1 MIQLG
6 DLLKP
11 TWAAERSLNNAWSVL
26 NDEEKESIKSRMD
39 KIFYNEI
46 PFQLEHDKL
55 IYIHLF
61 SLFAQLETIGLR
73 GLIKSL
79 EKLRGT
85 DLYQQMRQQITD
97 EIFHATVFAKIAFQL
112 SAPYA
117 LPLGHQKSINHFISS
132 LEGEEDL
139 ATSIT
144 LVNLVGEGW
153 VEELCVAMKENN
165 IAVTIFATVLEDESR
180 HMDEYDLY
188 RQIGLPNKDY
198 LRKKLA
204 IFEDELINTVFAH
217 EQYLTALDILLGKEG
232 ALKLLNNINNKH
244 HWMLKKIGLTPS
256 AHWQLFMDTMPLLMK
271 NLSHDFEKDKAIEP
285 TNIRKLLSAIWND
298 PELPT
303 ESAIFNINVT
313 PVCFFEKKFKPETI
327 TCLML
332 QALSKACFDNP
343 QTRNYIFNHK
353 LYHSHNSYVALAVK
367 IPGSDQLGA
376 IEFKNCHEMTMTEL
390 AQHIQHD
397 MRIMMYCYEKTQ
409 SLQKEHPY
417 LIEVVNRLLTP
428 RHERVYRDFL
438 FARPAISLSN
448 IGHWGYQAAVSPLFP
463 NETFKITLTE
473 IERKQVWN
481 KTNNTFEVQ
490 DVLPVGMS
498 VDHRVFDGNIPFPRY
513 MQEAF
518 DQMFQDME
526 QSRIKP
532 LSKPFSNL
540 DSFIKYSNTLLEND
554 LEFGFLY
561 LFSLMQVW
569 KNYIS
574 YDELSKTVE
583 ENYERIK
590 RALSKSEHQLG

>member
-11 TWAAERSLNNAWSVL
+11 TWAAEQSLNNAWSVL
-26 NDEEKESIKSRMD
+26 NDEEKETIKSRMD

-97 EIFHATVFAKIAFQL
+97 EIFHATVFAKVAFQL

-117 LPLGHQKSINHFISS
+117 LPLGHQKSIKHFISS

-153 VEELCVAMKENN
+153 VEELCIAMKEKN
-165 IAVTIFATVLEDESR
+165 IAVTIFETVLEDESR

-217 EQYLTALDILLGKEG
+217 EQYLTTLDILLGKEG

-298 PELPT
+298 PE
-303 ESAIFNINVT
+303 
-313 PVCFFEKKFKPETI
+313 
-327 TCLML
+327 
-332 QALSKACFDNP
+332 
-343 QTRNYIFNHK
+343 
-353 LYHSHNSYVALAVK
+353 
-367 IPGSDQLGA
+367 
-376 IEFKNCHEMTMTEL
+376 
-390 AQHIQHD
+390 
-397 MRIMMYCYEKTQ
+397 
-409 SLQKEHPY
+409 
-417 LIEVVNRLLTP
+417 
-428 RHERVYRDFL
+428 
-438 FARPAISLSN
+438 
-448 IGHWGYQAAVSPLFP
+448 
-463 NETFKITLTE
+463 
-473 IERKQVWN
+473 
-481 KTNNTFEVQ
+481 
-490 DVLPVGMS
+490 
-498 VDHRVFDGNIPFPRY
+498 
-513 MQEAF
+513 
-518 DQMFQDME
+518 
-526 QSRIKP
+526 
-532 LSKPFSNL
+532 
-540 DSFIKYSNTLLEND
+540 
-554 LEFGFLY
+554 
-561 LFSLMQVW
+561 
-569 KNYIS
+569 
-574 YDELSKTVE
+574 
-583 ENYERIK
+583 
-590 RALSKSEHQLG
+590 

>member
-1 MIQLG
+1 MTQLN
-6 DLLKP
+6 DLIKP
-11 TWAAERSLNNAWSVL
+11 TWSAERALNKAWSVL
-26 NDEEKESIKSRMD
+26 TAEEKETIQNRID

-97 EIFHATVFAKIAFQL
+97 EIFHATLFTKLAFQL

-132 LEGEEDL
+132 LESEDDL
-139 ATSIT
+139 ATSLT

-153 VEELCVAMKENN
+153 VEELCIAMKEKN
-165 IAVTIFATVLEDESR
+165 IAVTVFEAVLEDESR

-188 RQIGLPNKDY
+188 RQIGLPNKEY
-198 LRKKLA
+198 LKKKLA

-217 EQYLTALDILLGKEG
+217 EQYVTTLGILLGKEG
-232 ALKLLNNINNKH
+232 SLKLMNNINQKQH
-244 HWMLKKIGLTPS
+244 SMLKQIGITPS
-256 AHWQLFMDTMPLLMK
+256 AHWQLFMDSMPLLLK
-271 NLSHDFEKDKAIEP
+271 NLSHDYEKDTAVEL
-285 TNIRKLLSAIWND
+285 TNVRKLLSALWND

-303 ESAIFNINVT
+303 ESAIFSINVS

-343 QTRNYIFNHK
+343 QARNYIFNHK
-353 LYHSHNSYVALAVK
+353 LYNSHDSHVALAVK
-367 IPGSDQLGA
+367 IPGSDQLGS
-376 IEFKNCHEMTMTEL
+376 IEFKNCHEMTMAEL
-390 AQHIQHD
+390 SQHIQHD
-397 MRIMMYCYEKTQ
+397 MSIMTYCYKKTQ
-409 SLQKEHPY
+409 ALQKEHPF
-417 LIEVVNRLLTP
+417 LNEVVNRLLTP

-448 IGHWGYQAAVSPLFP
+448 IGHWGYQAAISPLFP
-463 NETFKITLTE
+463 SETFKLTLTE
-473 IERKQVWN
+473 IEKKQVWN
-481 KTNNTFEVQ
+481 KATKQFEAQ
-490 DVLPVGMS
+490 DILPVGLS
-498 VDHRVFDGNIPFPRY
+498 VDHRVFDGNIPLPHY
-513 MQEAF
+513 MQDTF
-518 DQMFQDME
+518 NQMFADME
-526 QSRIKP
+526 QAKPKPISR
-532 LSKPFSNL
+532 PFSNL
-540 DSFIKYSNTLLEND
+540 DKFIKYSNTLLEND

-561 LFSLMQVW
+561 LFSLMHVW

-574 YDELSKTVE
+574 YDELAKSIE
-583 ENYERIK
+583 DSYRRIRK
-590 RALSKSEHQLG
+590 NLPQSEGQVG